1 MTPDATD
8 TVILS
13 MLQDNARTSNAEIAR
28 ALGIAPS
35 AVLERIRKLEQR
47 GVIRGYHADIDPTAL
62 GYGLT
67 AFVNMR
73 TGFGA
78 DHLKAVDALV
88 EIPEIL
94 EIHETA
100 GDDCLIVKVRCQ
112 DIQAYHKL
120 LTEKIRFTEGVHS
133 TRTTIV
139 INTSKE
145 MHALPLS
152 DTN

>member
-47 GVIRGYHADIDPTAL
+47 GVIRGYHADINPEAV

-67 AFVNMR
+67 AIVSMR
-73 TGFGA
+73 TEYGTG
-78 DHLKAVDALV
+78 HLSAVEALS

-94 EIHETA
+94 EIHDTA
-100 GDDCLIVKVRCQ
+100 GEDCLMAKIRCR
-112 DIQAYHKL
+112 DMQAYHKL
-120 LTEKIRFTEGVHS
+120 LNEKIRFIEGVHS

-139 INTSKE
+139 ISTAKE
-145 MHALPLS
+145 THELPLS
-152 DTN
+152 SLE